1 MVRMIPPGPSR
12 QPTRLSAR
20 RATLLASMACSARSE
35 RCQPPVGLWAPTPD
49 RSNSA
54 APDDLKS
61 QERAGP
67 HPGPFLQIRLGT
79 AWITCVQLWLSGTSP
94 DAHRAKGVRPL
105 QEVHREALGAEW
117 LRSRP
122 RGASHHV

>member
-35 RCQPPVGLWAPTPD
+35 RCQPPVDLWAPTPD

-61 QERAGP
+61 QESAGP
-67 HPGPFLQIRLGT
+67 HTGPFLQIRLGE
-79 AWITCVQLWLSGTSP
+79 AAL
-94 DAHRAKGVRPL
+94 HF
-105 QEVHREALGAEW
+105 REGL
-117 LRSRP
+117 LRTRF
-122 RGASHHV
+122 RMKLLTHAR